1 MDRCNEL
8 CTKETTGYCALCA
21 ALAERERF
29 IAWWMKGGVLRAG
42 MRAVQPSHARAIE
55 AHKAVLWRT
64 IAALW
69 HQGQWAV
76 LDEVMA
82 PTVVSHTSHTG
93 EEGGRAVHGLDGIRE
108 VVAAWRRAFP
118 DLHVTLDDCLVDGD
132 TVIARWT
139 CRGTHQGVFRG
150 LAPTGQRV
158 TFTGMTIARLAQG
171 KIVEQWIEE
180 DGVHLYQQLGL
191 LRVPSQ
197 ISACR

>member
-8 CTKETTGYCALCA
+8 CTKEATGYCALCA
-21 ALAERERF
+21 ALADRERF

-93 EEGGRAVHGLDGIRE
+93 EDGGRAVHGLDGIERWWQRGAAHSRICMSPSTTAWWMGIPWSRAGP
-108 VVAAWRRAFP
+108 VVGPIKACSEGSPRRGS
-118 DLHVTLDDCLVDGD
+118 VS
-132 TVIARWT
+132 
-139 CRGTHQGVFRG
+139 
-150 LAPTGQRV
+150 
-158 TFTGMTIARLAQG
+158 
-171 KIVEQWIEE
+171 
-180 DGVHLYQQLGL
+180 
-191 LRVPSQ
+191 PSPG
-197 ISACR
+197 

>member
-8 CTKETTGYCALCA
+8 CTKEATGYCALCA
-21 ALAERERF
+21 ALADRERF

-42 MRAVQPSHARAIE
+42 MRAMQPSRSRAVE
-55 AHKAVLWRT
+55 AHKAVMWRA

-93 EEGGRAVHGLDGIRE
+93 EDGGRAVHGLDGARE

-118 DLHVTLDDCLVDGD
+118 DLQVTLDDCMVEGD
-132 TVIARWT
+132 TVVARWT
-139 CRGTHQGVFRG
+139 SWLLSVVTISSVESAGNSSMSASHGPK
-150 LAPTGQRV
+150 APV
-158 TFTGMTIARLAQG
+158 DG
-171 KIVEQWIEE
+171 KFLP
-180 DGVHLYQQLGL
+180 GVH
-191 LRVPSQ
+191 
-197 ISACR
+197 